1 MSNLKNFLKNFE
13 SESADAASGNDLE
26 VFADSVKQALELASR
41 ELHTEISN
49 LDYEIVEKGTSG
61 ILGFGRKPY
70 HLLVR
75 QSEGTSHYK
84 DILEIEKKLSKVS
97 IGDDISLKASGENID
112 GKCKIRVSKTGIWL
126 TIFPPKG
133 KGHKVDV
140 SEVREQLNFLR
151 ISNVDNKK
159 IDKIVSNKSGKPVK
173 IGEWIPNP
181 ENDSRISV
189 EISEDEMKAFVK
201 ITKPRF
207 AGRHLDVDDVI
218 DALKQEGV
226 VTGIKEERIAKY
238 LDDMDYS
245 SVLVGA
251 EGDKPKHGRDAYID
265 YKVRID
271 KSRTVYEEDEK
282 GQVDFKDLDLL
293 ENVVVGQLLAVKVPL
308 EEGVPGRTITNRVL
322 PAKTG
327 KDTPLKYGKGTIL
340 SENGLELTAEI
351 NGQVVY
357 QHLKISV
364 EPLHIVKG
372 DVSLETGNIVFLG
385 SVLITGNVQ
394 DNFVVKSA
402 GNIEVRGSVQKAF
415 LEAEGNIIVR
425 QGIVGREEAKIEST
439 GGSVYAKFIQ
449 SANVV
454 VEKDVIVPEGILH
467 SNVDAGGRIICIG
480 RRAKIM
486 GGVIRAGEEVNARYL
501 GSDTFSKTDISVGIN
516 PKVLQQISD
525 LRAVLKESNE
535 ELDKLNLDLNTLKI
549 QRAGSGKK
557 LPPDKEEIYNKLL
570 SQKQK
575 LTGRIQEITIELE
588 ELKAYL
594 NILEQKG
601 KVCAEQYIYP
611 GVEIHIK
618 DENFS
623 VRDQYSHVKISM
635 ENDNIKIF
643 EYEPP
648 KFTDE
653 QTKMMAFTRLRR
665 KT

>member
-1 MSNLKNFLKNFE
+1 MSNLKNFLKNFDT
-13 SESADAASGNDLE
+13 ESADSSSGNDLE

-41 ELHTEISN
+41 ELHIEISN

-61 ILGFGRKPY
+61 VLGFGRKPY

-75 QSEGTSHYK
+75 QSEGSAHYK
-84 DILEIEKKLSKVS
+84 DILDIEKKLSKVS
-97 IGDDISLKASGENID
+97 LGDDIDLKKSGENID
-112 GKCKIRVSKTGIWL
+112 GRCKIRVSKTGIWL
-126 TIFPPKG
+126 TVFSSKG
-133 KGHKVDV
+133 KGRKVDV
-140 SEVREQLNFLR
+140 PEIREQLNFLR

-159 IDKIVSNKSGKPVK
+159 LEKIVSNKSGKPVK

-189 EISEDEMKAFVK
+189 EMSEDEMKAFVK

-207 AGRHLDVDDVI
+207 SGRHLDVDDVI

-226 VTGIKEERIAKY
+226 VTGMKEERIARY

-271 KSRTVYEEDEK
+271 KSRTVFEEDEK

-327 KDTPLKYGKGTIL
+327 KDTQLKYGKGTIL

-357 QHLKISV
+357 QHSKISV
-364 EPLHIVKG
+364 EPLHVVKG

-486 GGVIRAGEEVNARYL
+486 GGVIRAGEEVNARFL
-501 GSDTFSKTDISVGIN
+501 GSDTFTKTDISVGIN
-516 PKVLQQISD
+516 PKVLQQITD
-525 LRAVLKESNE
+525 LRAVLRESNE

-575 LTGRIQEITIELE
+575 LSGRIQEITIELE

-594 NILEQKG
+594 SILEQKG

-623 VRDQYSHVKISM
+623 VKDQYSHVKISM
-635 ENDNIKIF
+635 ENDNVKIF

-648 KFTDE
+648 KFTDD
-653 QTKMMAFTRLRR
+653 QAKMMAFTRLRR

>member
-1 MSNLKNFLKNFE
+1 MSNLKNFLKNIGDE
-13 SESADAASGNDLE
+13 GQDISLGNDIE
-26 VFADSVKQALELASR
+26 VFADSVKQGLELASR
-41 ELHTEISN
+41 DLHAEIST
-49 LDYEIVEKGTSG
+49 LDYEILEKGNAGMLG
-61 ILGFGRKPY
+61 IGRKPY

-75 QSEGTSHYK
+75 KSETGGQYK
-84 DILEIEKKLSKVS
+84 DVLDIEQKLSKVS
-97 IGDDISLKASGENID
+97 ITDDIQLKKTGDNID
-112 GKCKIRVSKTGIWL
+112 GKFKIRVSKSGIWF
-126 TIFPPKG
+126 TVFPPKG
-133 KGHKVDV
+133 KGKKVEL
-140 SEVREQLNFLR
+140 SEVREQLGSLR

-159 IDKIVSNKSGKPVK
+159 IEKIVSGRSGKPVK
-173 IGEWIPNP
+173 IGDWIPNP
-181 ENDSRISV
+181 ENDSKISI
-189 EISEDEMKAFVK
+189 EMSDDEMKVFAK
-201 ITKPRF
+201 ITRPRF
-207 AGRHLDVDDVI
+207 SGRHLDVDDVI
-218 DALKQEGV
+218 DALKQGGV
-226 VTGIKEERIAKY
+226 VTGIQEERIAKY
-238 LDDMDYS
+238 LDEMDYS
-245 SVLVGA
+245 SALIGA
-251 EGDKPKHGRDAYID
+251 EGVKPKHGRDAYID

-271 KSRTVYEEDEK
+271 KSRTVFEEDEK
-282 GQVDFKDLDLL
+282 GQIDFKDLDLL
-293 ENVVVGQLLAVKVPL
+293 ENVVVGQLLAVKVPV
-308 EEGVPGRTITNRVL
+308 EEGVPGRTVTNRVL
-322 PAKTG
+322 PAKSG
-327 KDTPLKYGKGTIL
+327 KDMHLKYGKGTIL
-340 SENGLELTAEI
+340 SEDGLELTAEI

-364 EPLHIVKG
+364 DPVHVVKG

-467 SNVDAGGRIICIG
+467 SNVDAGSRIICTG

-486 GGVIRAGEEVNARYL
+486 GGNIRAGEEVNARYL
-501 GSDTFSKTDISVGIN
+501 GSDTFTKTDISVGIN
-516 PKVLQQISD
+516 PKVLQQMTD
-525 LRAVLKESNE
+525 LRNVLKESND
-535 ELDKLNLDLNTLKI
+535 ELEKLNLDLNTLKI
-549 QRAGSGKK
+549 QRATSGRK
-557 LPPDKEEIYNKLL
+557 LPQDKEELYNKLL

-588 ELKAYL
+588 ELNAYL

-601 KVCAEQYIYP
+601 KVCAEQCIYP

-618 DENFS
+618 DEKFS

-635 ENDNIKIF
+635 ENDEIKIF

-648 KFTDE
+648 QFTSD
-653 QTKMMAFTRLRR
+653 QTKMMAYTRLVR
-665 KT
+665 KS

>member
-1 MSNLKNFLKNFE
+1 MSNLKNFLKNIE
-13 SESADAASGNDLE
+13 DEGQDSSSGNDVE

-41 ELHTEISN
+41 ELNADISM
-49 LDYEIVEKGTSG
+49 LDYEILEKGTPGLLG
-61 ILGFGRKPY
+61 IGRKPY

-75 QSEGTSHYK
+75 QSESGGQYK
-84 DILEIEKKLSKVS
+84 DVLDIEKKLSKVS
-97 IGDDISLKASGENID
+97 IGDDIQLIKSGENID
-112 GKCKIRVSKTGIWL
+112 GKCKIRVSKSGIWL
-126 TIFPPKG
+126 TVSAPKG
-133 KGHKVDV
+133 RGKRIELSD
-140 SEVREQLNFLR
+140 VREQLNILR

-159 IDKIVSNKSGKPVK
+159 IEKAVSSRSGKPVK

-181 ENDSRISV
+181 ENDSRLSIEMSD
-189 EISEDEMKAFVK
+189 DEMKVYVK
-201 ITKPRF
+201 IAKPRF
-207 AGRHLDVDDVI
+207 SGRHLDVDDVI
-218 DALKQEGV
+218 ESLKQAGV
-226 VTGIKEERIAKY
+226 VTGINEEQIAKY

-251 EGDKPKHGRDAYID
+251 EGVKPKHGRDAYID

-271 KSRTVYEEDEK
+271 KSRTVFEEDEK

-308 EEGVPGRTITNRVL
+308 EEGVPGRTVTNRVL
-322 PAKTG
+322 PAKSG
-327 KDTPLKYGKGTIL
+327 KDIALKYGKGTIL
-340 SENGLELTAEI
+340 SEDGLELTAEI

-357 QHLKISV
+357 QHSKISV
-364 EPLHIVKG
+364 DPVHIVKG

-394 DNFVVKSA
+394 DNFIVKSA

-439 GGSVYAKFIQ
+439 GGSIYAKFIQ
-449 SANVV
+449 SANVI

-467 SNVDAGGRIICIG
+467 SNVDAGSRIICTG

-501 GSDTFSKTDISVGIN
+501 GSDTFTKTEISVGIN
-516 PKVLQQISD
+516 PKVLQQMTD
-525 LRAVLKESNE
+525 LRTVLKESND
-535 ELDKLNLDLNTLKI
+535 ELEKLNLDLNTLKI
-549 QRAGSGKK
+549 HRAGSGQK
-557 LPPDKEEIYNKLL
+557 LPADKEELYNKLL

-601 KVCAEQYIYP
+601 KVCAEQCIYP
-611 GVEIHIK
+611 GVDIHIK
-618 DENFS
+618 DEKFS

-635 ENDNIKIF
+635 ENDSIKIF

-648 KFTDE
+648 KFTDD
-653 QTKMMAFTRLRR
+653 QTKMMAYTRLKR
-665 KT
+665 KQ